1 MVHKYS
7 ALKLIERRERALRLG
22 YIVAAPLG
30 MRHVLV
36 SDEIAPR
43 LKAISASLS
52 AHSHHNR
59 LNGHGSHFA
68 RSAALLAAA
77 DKLISKP
84 ECDQALRTHRDAN
97 RAKHL
102 WLPKAPHNNQTDPL
116 LIHDPWSASSR
127 PPPAR
132 GAPLASTSARASS
145 LSSAPPSWRSAASDP
160 WRNYKP
166 IFEAQCIDVAT
177 IEAKCIDCETMTNNE
192 AQCIDAATMTTTDRG
207 TMTINEAQCID
218 AVTTTTNVDEELREP
233 LYIDAATM
241 TEIECIDR
249 CTNTINEAQCIDAA
263 TMTSLDFEE
272 KKKMSEVE
280 AYFIGGD
287 DEEVL
292 DWIAEVPVQKQVQ
305 VPIITNQR
313 KETVEEPVEKQ
324 QKAVGDKVEVS
335 VQKQVQVP
343 VPQVEIVEV
352 EFVDPQVEIVD
363 VNVEEFTTQ
372 QLPQVEI
379 ADEDVEVLV
388 QIVEGPQKKK
398 KKQKKRVRFQEEAEG
413 WNPGP
418 RVLAQMDAIIDAVID
433 RRFGPDA

>member
-218 AVTTTTNVDEELREP
+218 A
-233 LYIDAATM
+233 
-241 TEIECIDR
+241 
-249 CTNTINEAQCIDAA
+249 A

-272 KKKMSEVE
+272 KKKMTEVE
-280 AYFIGGD
+280 RELLRKMRSLTEQAY
-287 DEEVL
+287 L
-292 DWIAEVPVQKQVQ
+292 DKSARQAR
-305 VPIITNQR
+305 NQR
-313 KETVEEPVEKQ
+313 T
-324 QKAVGDKVEVS
+324 
-335 VQKQVQVP
+335 
-343 VPQVEIVEV
+343 
-352 EFVDPQVEIVD
+352 
-363 VNVEEFTTQ
+363 
-372 QLPQVEI
+372 
-379 ADEDVEVLV
+379 
-388 QIVEGPQKKK
+388 
-398 KKQKKRVRFQEEAEG
+398 
-413 WNPGP
+413 
-418 RVLAQMDAIIDAVID
+418 
-433 RRFGPDA
+433 